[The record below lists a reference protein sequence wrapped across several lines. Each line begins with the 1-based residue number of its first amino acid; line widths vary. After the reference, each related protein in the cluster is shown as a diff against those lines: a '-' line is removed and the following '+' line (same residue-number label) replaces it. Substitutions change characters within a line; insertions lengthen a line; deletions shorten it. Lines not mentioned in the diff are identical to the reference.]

1 MLRWLI
7 FWNFFLVYVRAS
19 LRQERTLETRLGE
32 GRIRASEE
40 WGKGGKGTPA
50 TTLLFTPNRPLFPW
64 PGCIA
69 GVFLFCFVFLLW
81 LVSRRYSRAKAG
93 MRSNQKTVGE
103 GSREEVSLLLAPSSF
118 SHYTSRGRVNTNQKC
133 KSHQK
138 IRQLRQLP
146 SHPSAVAE
154 FSLPFPLLTPS
165 TQAK

>member
-32 GRIRASEE
+32 GRIRARE
-40 WGKGGKGTPA
+40 GKGTPA
-50 TTLLFTPNRPLFPW
+50 TTLLFTPNCPLFPW

-93 MRSNQKTVGE
+93 TRCNQKTVGE
-103 GSREEVSLLLAPSSF
+103 GSRGEVSRLLAPSPIVFSLDLARPCKYEPEMQIAPKNPPATFSSF
-118 SHYTSRGRVNTNQKC
+118 TRGR
-133 KSHQK
+133 
-138 IRQLRQLP
+138 ILP
-146 SHPSAVAE
+146 SLSS
-154 FSLPFPLLTPS
+154 FNPFH
-165 TQAK
+165 AG